1 MLLQIPG
8 LGFRIAYELET
19 SETFRRKKKSPRL
32 FLCCPLLHQ
41 HWPRPG
47 AEWDSVKLRTSIEA
61 NERQGRKYVISKRM
75 SRLAKMNQSN
85 CSIKAKI
92 VHQLI
97 HWGGST
103 LLGLNCIRTVV
114 VFNYKILLVVA
125 PIAFSVISTA
135 FWLTRWEII
144 VWGKQFFG
152 VPSIQNRK
160 EWIDSPLAPFKR
172 EDGGYPVFTVR
183 TLAVNALGIPTVFF
197 LGALAA
203 MQFIRRATLY
213 WTMDSFEFLEEFV
226 FAAVYF
232 SALIWFSMYLV
243 TGYIYLVG

>member
-1 MLLQIPG
+1 MLSC
-8 LGFRIAYELET
+8 T
-19 SETFRRKKKSPRL
+19 
-32 FLCCPLLHQ
+32 
-41 HWPRPG
+41 
-47 AEWDSVKLRTSIEA
+47 
-61 NERQGRKYVISKRM
+61 
-75 SRLAKMNQSN
+75 
-85 CSIKAKI
+85 
-92 VHQLI
+92 
-97 HWGGST
+97 
-103 LLGLNCIRTVV
+103 RTVV

-213 WTMDSFEFLEEFV
+213 
-226 FAAVYF
+226 
-232 SALIWFSMYLV
+232 
-243 TGYIYLVG
+243 

>member
-1 MLLQIPG
+1 MLRATASSLPKI
-8 LGFRIAYELET
+8 
-19 SETFRRKKKSPRL
+19 RRKKELMSNCARR
-32 FLCCPLLHQ
+32 Q
-41 HWPRPG
+41 NQMN
-47 AEWDSVKLRTSIEA
+47 VKTLQCATS
-61 NERQGRKYVISKRM
+61 KWMLSM
-75 SRLAKMNQSN
+75 AKMSQCK
-85 CSIKAKI
+85 CSIKTRTM
-92 VHQLI
+92 HQSI
-97 HWGGST
+97 PWGGGI
-103 LLGLNCIRTVV
+103 LLGLTCIRAVV

-213 WTMDSFEFLEEFV
+213 WTMGSFEFLEEFV

-243 TGYIYLVG
+243 TGYIYLLG

>member
-1 MLLQIPG
+1 M
-8 LGFRIAYELET
+8 
-19 SETFRRKKKSPRL
+19 
-32 FLCCPLLHQ
+32 
-41 HWPRPG
+41 
-47 AEWDSVKLRTSIEA
+47 
-61 NERQGRKYVISKRM
+61 
-75 SRLAKMNQSN
+75 
-85 CSIKAKI
+85 CSIQGTS
-92 VHQLI
+92 VHHLI
-97 HWGGST
+97 PWRGCI
-103 LLGLNCIRTVV
+103 LLGLTGIKAVA
-114 VFNYKILLVVA
+114 VFNYKILLVVS

-213 WTMDSFEFLEEFV
+213 WSSWAHSILLKSLFLQLSTSLHWFGCQCIWWRLIFIWLGDSSRIQCNCLNSKFFH
-226 FAAVYF
+226 Y
-232 SALIWFSMYLV
+232 
-243 TGYIYLVG
+243 